1 MHVFLPARK
10 DWGNSDEEPVN
21 GKRGHFMRTE
31 EVMTGTPYYC
41 QPETNLGSATELMWN
56 ANCGFL
62 PVEAG
67 DGKVVGVITD
77 RDICIALGTSGRSS
91 GDVTV
96 AEVMSGKLCSCAPD
110 DDIHVALQTLR
121 EGKVRRLPVIGSD
134 GSLVGVISMDD
145 IVLRAEPQR
154 PGKEPELSSDEVVRT
169 FRTINQRPVPAAVRT
184 QAALA

>member
-1 MHVFLPARK
+1 MYYFRTKKEWGDCDENPA
-10 DWGNSDEEPVN
+10 N
-21 GKRGHFMRTE
+21 GKRRCPMKAR

-62 PVEAG
+62 PVEAA
-67 DGKVVGVITD
+67 DGKVIGVITD
-77 RDICIALGTSGRSS
+77 RDICIALGTRGWPS

-121 EGKVRRLPVIGSD
+121 EGKVRRLPVIAAD

-145 IVLRAEPQR
+145 VLLRTEPLSL
-154 PGKEPELSSDEVVRT
+154 GKEPELSSDEVVRT
-169 FRTINQRPVPAAVRT
+169 FRAITQRQVPEVVRKQATAA
-184 QAALA
+184 